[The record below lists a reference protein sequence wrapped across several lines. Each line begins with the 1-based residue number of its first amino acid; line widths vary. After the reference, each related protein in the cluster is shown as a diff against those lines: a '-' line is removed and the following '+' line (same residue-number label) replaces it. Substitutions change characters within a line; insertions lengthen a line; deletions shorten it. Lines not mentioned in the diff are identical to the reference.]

1 MLAWSGNVQVGP
13 FRRMHEQAAQIHP
26 SCGVAPRSVLVTPSL
41 TLALAVDVDVDV
53 DVDVGLA
60 FVDVD
65 DVD

>member
-1 MLAWSGNVQVGP
+1 
-13 FRRMHEQAAQIHP
+13 MHEQAAQIHP